1 MKTLILLAL
10 TVAASP
16 AAAASLPGQAVQNRA
31 YRLTHELSVA
41 AGLLPMDAFEK
52 GVTASG
58 SYTWHFSEAWAW
70 EVVQYHHSFGFQTDL
85 RDELRTFDLQ
95 PTPFERVE
103 RFATTN
109 LVFKPVY
116 FKGAVLG
123 DSLTFGEFFGVVGGG
138 YGWLTRSKRPVADV
152 GVGTRFCVSE
162 WFSVRL
168 DVRELLFITEDD
180 VHDELWIGLGLSL

>member
-1 MKTLILLAL
+1 MKTLLFLTAALA
-10 TVAASP
+10 AGP

-58 SYTWHFSEAWAW
+58 SYTWHFSEVWAW
-70 EVVQYHHSFGFQTDL
+70 EVVQYQHAFGFQTDL

-123 DSLTFGEFFGVVGGG
+123 DALTFGEFFGVVGGG

-152 GVGTRFCVSE
+152 GVGTRFFVSE